1 MKSHPSSKGLLF
13 SDVIL
18 IPNYQIC
25 KARRDNK
32 ITTILPVY
40 PVHVPDHF
48 HVFD

>member
-18 IPNYQIC
+18 VSNYQIC

-32 ITTILPVY
+32 ITAILPVY
-40 PVHVPDHF
+40 PANVPYHF